1 MTNIQTTNP
10 VLTERIYSPTN
21 RAKEV
26 FSIKTMFSDLGSSM
40 FLGKQLFVRDVKG
53 MFRQSLL
60 GIAWAFLPPF
70 FTAAVWIF
78 LKSSGAVAITD
89 VGMPYPIY
97 VLTGTII
104 FQTIAEALR
113 LPAEAVNKGKSMLIK
128 LNFPR
133 ESLLISSFL
142 QILFNFFFKFIALL
156 VLLLFIGNK
165 YEYTSFL
172 FLPAVLGAVFFG
184 FSLGVFLIPFQMLYT
199 DFTKA
204 INLIMQVMLYLT
216 PVVYAY
222 PNSGFLLKVVQINP
236 FTPLVMVPR
245 NWLTGQATEMVGY
258 FWAVIGVGVVVFFLG
273 WILYRITMPIII
285 ERAGS

>member
-1 MTNIQTTNP
+1 MTEIQTTVP
-10 VLTERIYSPTN
+10 LKERIYSPTN
-21 RAKEV
+21 RAREV
-26 FSIKTMFSDLGSSM
+26 FSLKTMFADLGSAM

-60 GIAWAFLPPF
+60 GVVWAFIPPF
-70 FTAAVWIF
+70 FTAAAWVF
-78 LKSSGAVAITD
+78 LKSSGAVNIQD

-97 VLTGTII
+97 VLTGSII
-104 FQTIAEALR
+104 FQTLSETFR
-113 LPAEAVNKGKSMLIK
+113 LPAETVNKGKSMLIK

-142 QILFNFFFKFIALL
+142 QVLFNFSFKLFALIVLLL
-156 VLLLFIGNK
+156 VLGLPFSGSSL
-165 YEYTSFL
+165 L
-172 FLPAVLGAVFFG
+172 FLPGIIAVMFFG
-184 FSLGVFLIPFQMLYT
+184 ISIGILIIPFQMLYT
-199 DFTKA
+199 DFARA
-204 INLIMQVMLYLT
+204 IGLFMQVMMYLT
-216 PVVYAY
+216 PVVYPY
-222 PNSGFLLKVVQINP
+222 PTSGFLLKIVNINP

-245 NWLTGQATEMVGY
+245 NWLTGQAAEMVGY